1 MKFFKTIPKL
11 PKHKEPTFSH
21 QHTYMYIANT
31 HVNTEP
37 PIHLPPTHHTYMY
50 MYLLHVPTCTC
61 YIFTLYAHTC
71 THVRMYVHVCARTCT
86 YLYVHTCTHYVHVHV
101 HVHCT
106 RTFFTFIPILNKH
119 KNYHQNL
126 KLRKVL
132 FIKKFQKGEH
142 KKATTHHTVKT
153 HVSIL
158 SIQTCP
164 PLSVLCQ
171 KYPYTSD

>member
-1 MKFFKTIPKL
+1 MCIHVHVHCQYSRQYRTPNSPAAHTPHL
-11 PKHKEPTFSH
+11 HVHVPTTCTYMYLLYIYALRTYMYACTYVRTCMC
-21 QHTYMYIANT
+21 TYMYIL
-31 HVNTEP
+31 VR
-37 PIHLPPTHHTYMY
+37 TY
-50 MYLLHVPTCTC
+50 
-61 YIFTLYAHTC
+61 I
-71 THVRMYVHVCARTCT
+71 
-86 YLYVHTCTHYVHVHV
+86 HTCTHYVHV

-171 KYPYTSD
+171 KNPYTSD

>member
-11 PKHKEPTFSH
+11 P
-21 QHTYMYIANT
+21 HTYMYIANSIYLRFT
-31 HVNTEP
+31 H
-37 PIHLPPTHHTYMY
+37 IHVHTYIHVHVRTYMHTLCTCTCTYMY
-50 MYLLHVPTCTC
+50 IC
-61 YIFTLYAHTC
+61 TLYIKI
-71 THVRMYVHVCARTCT
+71 
-86 YLYVHTCTHYVHVHV
+86 
-101 HVHCT
+101 VHCT

-132 FIKKFQKGEH
+132 FIKKFHKGEH

-171 KYPYTSD
+171 KNPYTSD